1 MTCHPEVLGAVQCGR
16 GQVPYVADAVHFGPE
31 ARPLSTGGPIR
42 TYLSGTRHLPTVSPD
57 GREYIV
63 SPTTWFISG
72 ASSGLGHALAQ
83 HVLEQGHR
91 VVATAPVVAPM
102 AGLADGH
109 PDECLVLQLDVTDGH
124 RCAEAVREAEEWS
137 GGIDVLVNNAGV
149 DIIGAIEEQ
158 HESDYRAVFEVN
170 FFGAVALTRAVLPAM
185 RGRRRGTIVNISS
198 MDGPASVP
206 GNGFYAASKSALD
219 GFTEALWQEIE
230 PLGLR
235 ALLVLPGS
243 FRTGIEHRTRAS
255 GDPISEYAVTAGAFR
270 AIMNR
275 ATPDMFPGDPARAA
289 EVIFKEALS
298 PTPRHW
304 LVLGSD
310 AQRRIG
316 VKLDQLRADYEAG
329 KDVALSTDY
338 PGSGEY
344 AVL

>member
-1 MTCHPEVLGAVQCGR
+1 M
-16 GQVPYVADAVHFGPE
+16 
-31 ARPLSTGGPIR
+31 
-42 TYLSGTRHLPTVSPD
+42 
-57 GREYIV
+57 
-63 SPTTWFISG
+63 
-72 ASSGLGHALAQ
+72 
-83 HVLEQGHR
+83 
-91 VVATAPVVAPM
+91 
-102 AGLADGH
+102 
-109 PDECLVLQLDVTDGH
+109 LQLDVTDGH

-255 GDPISEYAVTAGAFR
+255 GIRSVNTRSPWRLPGHHGQGD
-270 AIMNR
+270 
-275 ATPDMFPGDPARAA
+275 PDMFPGDPARAA

>member
-1 MTCHPEVLGAVQCGR
+1 M
-16 GQVPYVADAVHFGPE
+16 
-31 ARPLSTGGPIR
+31 
-42 TYLSGTRHLPTVSPD
+42 
-57 GREYIV
+57 
-63 SPTTWFISG
+63 SPTTWFITG

-102 AGLADGH
+102 AGLADSH
-109 PDECLVLQLDVTDGH
+109 PQACLVLQLDVTDGR

-137 GGIDVLVNNAGV
+137 AGIDVLVNNAGI
-149 DIIGAIEEQ
+149 DFIGAIEEQ
-158 HESDYRAVFEVN
+158 HESDYRALFEVN

-185 RGRRRGTIVNISS
+185 RRRRSGTVVNISS
-198 MDGPASVP
+198 MDGVASVP

-255 GDPISEYAVTAGAFR
+255 GAAISDYAVTANAFR
-270 AIMNR
+270 TIMNK
-275 ATPDMFPGDPARAA
+275 ATPEMFPGDPARAA
-289 EVIFKEALS
+289 EVIFEEALS
-298 PTPRHW
+298 PAPRHRV
-304 LVLGSD
+304 VLGSD

-329 KDVALSTDY
+329 NDVALSTDF